1 MTGYGAG
8 EAASGAVVVKVELRS
23 VNHRFF
29 DPAIRISRD
38 HAGLESRV
46 RERLAARVTRGRIQA
61 GVDVEVRAEGAGLSV
76 DEELAEAYRGVLRTL
91 QERYRLEGSPDAMSF
106 AQLPD
111 VVRRRSPEA
120 PPEQLEEALDA
131 ALDAALDELCAMRD
145 REGAALGRDLA
156 ERVAR
161 LGEVVERIDA
171 ASADGVERARQRL
184 EARIAQ
190 LVPEGVTPDPE
201 RLATEV
207 AILSDKADIQE
218 ELVRFRAHNEAF
230 FGFLED
236 GAAVGKRL
244 DFLLQEMNRE
254 ANTIGSKA
262 VSASVTHLV
271 VEAKEEIERLRE
283 QVQNVE

>member
-1 MTGYGAG
+1 
-8 EAASGAVVVKVELRS
+8 
-23 VNHRFF
+23 
-29 DPAIRISRD
+29 
-38 HAGLESRV
+38 
-46 RERLAARVTRGRIQA
+46 
-61 GVDVEVRAEGAGLSV
+61 
-76 DEELAEAYRGVLRTL
+76 
-91 QERYRLEGSPDAMSF
+91 MSF